1 MRSIQRDCDV
11 LRFERFLDAVG
22 RAFPRKTARLATA
35 EERRGIGSEPPV
47 EHDHAALHLARQTQ
61 TPASDPSEPSFVGVR
76 HGVRPAVEGHD
87 WRHFAEMDAEV
98 RPLLKLVDHRLL
110 NDVEGLENPTAAV
123 IVDWFFDRILGC

>member
-1 MRSIQRDCDV
+1 MQRDCDV
-11 LRFERFLDAVG
+11 LRFERV
-22 RAFPRKTARLATA
+22 PRKTARLATA

-47 EHDHAALHLARQTQ
+47 ERDHAALHLAGQTQ

-87 WRHFAEMDAEV
+87 WRHFAEI

-123 IVDWFFDRILGC
+123 IVDWF